1 MTSDMLGTGV
11 KLNMLIGLSTI
22 LSGVLEL
29 QIKLN

>member
-1 MTSDMLGTGV
+1 MLGTGGQ
-11 KLNMLIGLSTI
+11 LNMLIGLSTTI